1 MCHFFYR
8 YTVDNYNRAVIIFH
22 GAFKKCDYS
31 SVVVHIIKN
40 RIDTFGQTTN
50 GNLLLINYHR
60 HYMKIKG
67 ELDMWNDVETTQ
79 DFLNFSAIA
88 KTVAELIAESG
99 EKPISIGV
107 SGSWG
112 AGKSSMVKM
121 IGKALETKD
130 SNKDDKEKNYVFLEF
145 NAWLYQGYDDA
156 RAALLQAVSDKLLEE
171 SQKRSSPKKDLT
183 GKVKKFINHVNWI
196 QVAKMVVP
204 LSLGLIP
211 GGVAVGGIA
220 SLIGAVTNLVQ
231 NNDEKVQM
239 EKSEAVSDAFDALT
253 PEMKELLKDNSSKS
267 TPQQIEKLRNDFSD
281 ILKELDI
288 TLVVLVDDLD
298 RCLPSTAISTLEAMR
313 LLLFVERTAFIIA
326 ADEQMIRNSVKAH
339 FADVEMSEG
348 LVTSYFDKLI
358 QIPLSVPHLGVTE
371 VKIYLVMLFTELSN
385 RRGEIKDGTW
395 EKAKTDLRILLTN
408 AWQGGISKAKI
419 EKVFDG
425 DSIKIMQKY
434 IDIAEQ
440 LAGIMVTAD
449 HINGNPRLIKRFL
462 NNLIIRD
469 KVARLNGMTID
480 FGSLVKMQL
489 FERCASP
496 AAFEFLVKKTVESED
511 GKTIFLQEIESK
523 MAKGEEYD
531 TDDSN
536 WKSPF
541 IIEWLKLEP
550 KLGDMD
556 IRPLLYLSRD
566 KSLSLAAYDE
576 LSKEAGEIFAALSAV
591 DKDIIKDLVSK
602 IKEIGETEAERL
614 LVRLGRIGSGNQ
626 WEKKNLIAILH
637 IAEAYP
643 NLGSRLV
650 NVLDTIPAKAR
661 KAAFV
666 PLLLDKPWASEMLD
680 RWSRD
685 SSTPQAVKNA
695 IAQKGGK

>member
-1 MCHFFYR
+1 M
-8 YTVDNYNRAVIIFH
+8 
-22 GAFKKCDYS
+22 
-31 SVVVHIIKN
+31 
-40 RIDTFGQTTN
+40 
-50 GNLLLINYHR
+50 IN
-60 HYMKIKG
+60 
-67 ELDMWNDVETTQ
+67 MWNDVETTQ
-79 DFLNFSAIA
+79 DFLNFSVIA
-88 KTVAELIAESG
+88 RTVAELISESG

-121 IGKALETKD
+121 IGEALKLQDDGKE
-130 SNKDDKEKNYVFLEF
+130 DKEKNYVFLEF

-171 SQKRSSPKKDLT
+171 SQKRSNPTKDLT
-183 GKVKKFINHVNWI
+183 GKVKSFISRINWL
-196 QVAKMVVP
+196 QVAKMAVP
-204 LSLGLIP
+204 LSMGLVP

-220 SLIGAVTNLVQ
+220 SLINAVTNLIQ
-231 NNDEKVQM
+231 NRDDKAQT
-239 EKSEAVSDAFDALT
+239 EKSEAVSTAFNDLT
-253 PEMKELLKDNSSKS
+253 PEMKTLFKENASKS
-267 TPQQIEKLRNDFSD
+267 TPQQIEKLRAEFAEL
-281 ILKELDI
+281 LKELNI
-288 TLVVLVDDLD
+288 TLVILVDDLD

-339 FADVEMSEG
+339 FADVELSEG

-358 QIPLSVPHLGVTE
+358 QIPLSVPHLGIAE
-371 VKIYLVMLFTELSN
+371 VKIYLVMLFAELSE
-385 RRGEIKDGTW
+385 RRGEIENGTW
-395 EKAKTDLRILLTN
+395 EKAKTDLLALLSN
-408 AWQGGISKAKI
+408 AWQGGISKTKI

-425 DSIKIMQKY
+425 DSAGKMQKY
-434 IDIAEQ
+434 IDMAEQ
-440 LAGIMVTAD
+440 LAGIMVTAE

-480 FGSLVKMQL
+480 FSCLVKMQL
-489 FERCASP
+489 FERCASS
-496 AAFEFLVKKTVESED
+496 AAFEFLVKKSVESQD
-511 GKTIFLQEIESK
+511 GKLAFLQEIE
-523 MAKGEEYD
+523 AKVASGDEYETED
-531 TDDSN
+531 PN
-536 WKSPF
+536 WKTPF

-566 KSLSLAAYDE
+566 RSLSLAAYDE
-576 LSKEAGEIFAALSAV
+576 LSQEASEIFTALTAV
-591 DKDIIKDLVSK
+591 DKDILNDLVAK

-637 IAEAYP
+637 ITEAYP

-650 NVLDTIPAKAR
+650 NILDTIPAKTR
-661 KAAFV
+661 KAAFI
-666 PLLLDKPWASEMLD
+666 PLLRDKPWASEMLTK
-680 RWSRD
+680 WQND
-685 SSTPQAVKNA
+685 SNTPQPVKNA
-695 IAQKGGK
+695 IAPKGGK

>member
-1 MCHFFYR
+1 
-8 YTVDNYNRAVIIFH
+8 
-22 GAFKKCDYS
+22 
-31 SVVVHIIKN
+31 
-40 RIDTFGQTTN
+40 
-50 GNLLLINYHR
+50 
-60 HYMKIKG
+60 
-67 ELDMWNDVETTQ
+67 MWNDAETTQ
-79 DFLNFSAIA
+79 DFLNFSVIA

-121 IGKALETKD
+121 IGEALKLKD
-130 SNKDDKEKNYVFLEF
+130 GGKEDKEKNYVFLEF

-171 SQKRSSPKKDLT
+171 SKKRSDPTKDLT
-183 GKVKKFINHVNWI
+183 GKVKGFIKRINWL

-220 SLIGAVTNLVQ
+220 SLIGAVTNLAQ
-231 NNDEKVQM
+231 NNGEETQTA
-239 EKSEAVSDAFDALT
+239 KSEAVSAAFDDLA
-253 PEMKELLKDNSSKS
+253 PEMKELLKENASKS
-267 TPQQIEKLRNDFSD
+267 TPQQIEKLRAEFAEL
-281 ILKELDI
+281 LKELNI
-288 TLVVLVDDLD
+288 TLVILVDDLD

-326 ADEQMIRNSVKAH
+326 ADEQMIRNSVRAH
-339 FADVEMSEG
+339 FADVELSEG

-371 VKIYLVMLFTELSN
+371 VKIYLVMLFAELSE
-385 RRGEIKDGTW
+385 RRGEIKNGTW
-395 EKAKTDLRILLTN
+395 EKAKADLLTLLSN
-408 AWQGGISKAKI
+408 AWQGGISKTKI
-419 EKVFDG
+419 EKVFDS
-425 DSIKIMQKY
+425 DSIGKMQKY
-434 IDIAEQ
+434 IDMAEQ
-440 LAGIMVTAD
+440 LAGIMVTAE

-480 FGSLVKMQL
+480 FGCLVKMQL

-496 AAFEFLVKKTVESED
+496 AAFEFLVKKSVESQD
-511 GKTIFLQEIESK
+511 GKLVFLQEIE
-523 MAKGEEYD
+523 AKVASGDDYETE
-531 TDDSN
+531 DSN
-536 WKSPF
+536 WKTPF
-541 IIEWLKLEP
+541 ITEWLKLEP

-566 KSLSLAAYDE
+566 RSLSLAAYDE
-576 LSKEAGEIFAALSAV
+576 LSQEASEIFTALTAV
-591 DKDIIKDLVSK
+591 DKDILNDLVTK

-614 LVRLGRIGSGNQ
+614 LVRLGRIGSGSQ
-626 WEKKNLIAILH
+626 WEKKNLIATLH
-637 IAEAYP
+637 ITEAYP

-650 NVLDTIPAKAR
+650 NVLDTIPAKTR

-666 PLLLDKPWASEMLD
+666 PLLLDKPWASEMLT
-680 RWSRD
+680 RWKNDPNTSQ
-685 SSTPQAVKNA
+685 PVKNA
-695 IAQKGGK
+695 IAPKGGK